1 MNILDKINNYLF
13 HHPAMLDQLEFAFR
27 LKFWLLLGLF
37 AFFIVLLYLSN
48 RQEAEQKTSIKD
60 GKFLA

>member
-1 MNILDKINNYLF
+1 MNIFDKINSYLF
-13 HHPAMLDQLEFAFR
+13 HHPQMLDQLEFAFR

-37 AFFIVLLYLSN
+37 AYFILLVALSN
-48 RQEAEQKTSIKD
+48 RQQTQRKTSIKD